1 MIETVKNLPT
11 FDVFVILF
19 LFYCIFM
26 GGKRGIFLQITS
38 IVSLL
43 AGWYVSSRYSVNFK
57 SYFPLGDALSGKA
70 ASIATFFAV
79 EIGVLILGKV
89 LSGMLVGGILKEAN
103 RQLGALFGLVKGL
116 IVCLVVTYFA
126 VTLSSTSK
134 KFVIGSQSGRMM
146 IQLLCEIQ
154 KIIPDN
160 AQTAKV
166 KSALDDFHKA
176 AGDGNAVKRTSTN
189 YQISTF
195 KEDIANSFQKAKEKA
210 NTLKKTIGE
219 LDSLTKSFNGF
230 QKNLSFGDSYDNYSQ
245 EPDYFD
251 PTRSGDSAKN
261 YVEHEQ
267 SVTRFSDSEVS
278 TAESSAQDDIF
289 QKADDIFSR
298 SLFRTVSPVDE
309 SDRQNRISNSK
320 DIYGSGVSSSSDRY
334 YTPSY

>member
-1 MIETVKNLPT
+1 MIETIKNLPA

-19 LFYCIFM
+19 LLYCIFM

-38 IVSLL
+38 IIALL

-57 SYFPLGDALSGKA
+57 SYFPLGDTLSGKV

-79 EIGVLILGKV
+79 EIGVLILGKI
-89 LSGMLVGGILKEAN
+89 LSGMLIGGVLKEAN

-134 KFVIGSQSGRMM
+134 KFVIGSQSGRMLV
-146 IQLLCEIQ
+146 QLLYEVQ

-160 AQTAKV
+160 PQTAKV

-176 AGDGNAVKRTSTN
+176 AGDGNAVKKTSST

-195 KEDIANSFQKAKEKA
+195 KNDIANSFQKAKEKA
-210 NTLKKTIGE
+210 SSFKKTMGE
-219 LDSLTKSFNGF
+219 IDSLTESFSEF
-230 QKNLSFGDSYDNYSQ
+230 QKRLSFGDLSEELSQ
-245 EPDYFD
+245 EPY
-251 PTRSGDSAKN
+251 PTQSSDSAYNDSNQKR
-261 YVEHEQ
+261 
-267 SVTRFSDSEVS
+267 SSTPFSTDEFFS
-278 TAESSAQDDIF
+278 AEKKSQDDIL

-320 DIYGSGVSSSSDRY
+320 DIYGSGVSSDADRY
-334 YTPSY
+334 YTPNY